1 MPTIVTRLGKGS
13 PLTTAELDAN
23 LTNINAE
30 TVDNSGVFNLRP
42 SLDIDLV
49 GSKSVSPLVSFSRG
63 STGTYF
69 DGKTTVK
76 AEENLLT
83 YSQDMNNWGKQL
95 VSVVTNSTN
104 TLAPDGTNTAE
115 EITQNDIG
123 SALIIQDLGTRYIS
137 GSSYT
142 ISAFIKNNNASYIF
156 IGANTWDGA
165 GQALIE
171 FYLADSPIM
180 SRTRIVGNWTIDY
193 YSITPSTNGFYRL
206 SMTFTVGTSTTTYT
220 HRIHIGFSDGKSSI
234 ATDSQ
239 IQTVSGIGSK
249 FYIWGAQLEQRS
261 QPTAYIATSAN
272 KITNYI
278 PVLQTASAN
287 VPRFN
292 YDPITTELKGMLVE
306 EQRTN
311 LLSYSSDF
319 DNAAWMKSASS
330 VLSNVTVSPDGTLSA
345 DKIIESSGI
354 VTPFIQQQILSKP
367 TTNPTITIYVKYGGR
382 NWIHIKIYPGSPND
396 FSNDAMAY
404 FDIVN
409 GVVGTVTRGIASIT
423 SVGNGWY
430 RCSLT
435 MTQLASSSSTTLYSL
450 ISTRTADNGG
460 SYTGDGYSGVYIWG
474 AQLEVGTTA
483 TSYIPT
489 PLTYTGRNS
498 TATYRGDNGYL
509 TTAAINEA
517 RYERNAQGGRQL
529 LLEGAANNVYTMSSS
544 VRIGGDTQ
552 FDKNVY
558 SSIAPD
564 GTMSATEYVNK
575 VNGSALSRS
584 FTATTNTYTYS
595 FYIKKGTGYSSSG
608 NVVGYYNF
616 STGLDIGFVSVDLTT
631 GAVGTSSGIIA
642 YTTNA
647 GNGWWRVVVTNTTG
661 ISVGNIFAIYFG
673 YNGGAS
679 IVGTRTYLW
688 GAQLETGSVATSYIP
703 SIETFTSRAS
713 TATYFNSSGVLTT
726 AATNVARNGYGYDS
740 IRNQWVSQGLILEA
754 AATNLLLNSNTQS
767 GVYNASVTTNVVA
780 PDGTTT
786 GNTITAIAAGSVAY
800 AGNYYASFTAG
811 TTYTFSIFVKQ
822 GASRYVKVSSNSSSV
837 FNCAATFDLQT
848 GSLIVADS
856 GANATIQY
864 AGNGWY
870 RLTASGASTVSG
882 SQTVYAINATSGGSN
897 LNAAAAGEI
906 QLYSWG
912 AQLETGSVAT
922 SYIPTTSAQVTRA
935 ADVYTSTAGSR
946 AADVYSSSTVTRSA
960 DQLSINKTSNWF
972 NSTNGTLS
980 LSHDAASGQPLLGD
994 GSSTIISSLGAGTVN
1009 IDYSNT
1015 QLSVVTQSGQ
1025 ANNTTGIFNFDTDL
1039 YIGGNSTSK
1048 INNHIKY
1055 LKFYPNNVIN
1065 STPDGSGLLLDTG
1078 FALLQED
1085 GSVIFQE

>member
-1 MPTIVTRLGKGS
+1 MPIIVTRLGKGS

-63 STGTYF
+63 STGTYY

-83 YSQDMNNWGKQL
+83 YSQDFDNGVWSKRL
-95 VSVVTNSTN
+95 ASITSVNSDT
-104 TLAPDGTNTAE
+104 APDGTLTADR
-115 EITQNDIG
+115 ITVTTTVTSYG
-123 SALIIQDLGTRYIS
+123 ALIYRSASSTSQVTLSCFLKYGSGNGFVFLYADAPTFKPAYFNLLTGTVGVVAS
-137 GSSYT
+137 GLT
-142 ISAFIKNNNASYIF
+142 NASISYAGNGWYRCSITASNSTF
-156 IGANTWDGA
+156 IGIGISNIDGDTA
-165 GQALIE
+165 YASTQG
-171 FYLADSPIM
+171 
-180 SRTRIVGNWTIDY
+180 DY
-193 YSITPSTNGFYRL
+193 
-206 SMTFTVGTSTTTYT
+206 V
-220 HRIHIGFSDGKSSI
+220 I
-234 ATDSQ
+234 A
-239 IQTVSGIGSK
+239 
-249 FYIWGAQLEQRS
+249 WGAQLEQRS
-261 QPTAYIATSAN
+261 YPTAYTPTTFN
-272 KITNYI
+272 PITNYI
-278 PVLQTASAN
+278 PVLQTASVN

-292 YDPITTELKGMLVE
+292 YDPMTTELKGMLVE

-311 LLSYSSDF
+311 LLSYSSDL
-319 DNAAWMKSASS
+319 DNAAWVKSNAS
-330 VLSNVTVSPDGTLSA
+330 VLGNVVIAPDGSLTA
-345 DKIIESSGI
+345 DKIIPDYTNARHFVYYTYSFSAQSYNYSVYIKYAGKQYI
-354 VTPFIQQQILSKP
+354 SIASVGANSYAIID
-367 TTNPTITIYVKYGGR
+367 TTVGTIYATSGL
-382 NWIHIKIYPGSPND
+382 N
-396 FSNDAMAY
+396 AY
-404 FDIVN
+404 
-409 GVVGTVTRGIASIT
+409 SIQNA
-423 SVGNGWY
+423 GNGWY
-430 RCSLT
+430 RVTISWTAVAGGNAVYVEILG
-435 MTQLASSSSTTLYSL
+435 STVIQTW
-450 ISTRTADNGG
+450 TGNGF
-460 SYTGDGYSGVYIWG
+460 DGVYVWG
-474 AQLEVGTTA
+474 AQLEQGTIA

-509 TTAAINEA
+509 TTAAVNEA

-544 VRIGGDTQ
+544 VRIGADTQ

-558 SSIAPD
+558 SGVAPD

-575 VNGSALSRS
+575 VTGSALSRS

-673 YNGGAS
+673 YSGGAS

-688 GAQLETGSVATSYIP
+688 GAQLETGSIATSYIP

-767 GVYNASVTTNVVA
+767 GGYNSSVAANVVA

-786 GNTITAIAAGSVAY
+786 GNTITAIAIDISY

-822 GASRYVKVSSNSSSV
+822 GSSRYVILTTNSTTV
-837 FNCAATFDLQT
+837 FQCGATFDLQT
-848 GSLIVADS
+848 GNLVSTAS
-856 GANATIQY
+856 GVTATIQY

-870 RLTASGASTVSG
+870 RLSASGTGTVSG
-882 SQTVYAINATSGGSN
+882 SQTVYAVNGNSSGFKIPAS
-897 LNAAAAGEI
+897 AVGEI